1 MLQTTGSANLRR
13 LSPASRLPGQS
24 QQHSIQE
31 LIGLL
36 IILCDVGVAVKSE
49 HTGVGTNWEA
59 ANVVHISL
67 E

>member
-13 LSPASRLPGQS
+13 LSPASCLPGQS
-24 QQHSIQE
+24 QQYSIQE

-36 IILCDVGVAVKSE
+36 IILRDVGVAVKSE
-49 HTGVGTNWEA
+49 HTGVGTNWET
-59 ANVVHISL
+59 ANVVNIRL